1 MGGATLPTVTVS
13 EAQGE
18 VCIANISPR
27 ERRRR
32 LVSGIVPLVIAL
44 VVLAVLMAFGVSRWW
59 RLLLLPLFW
68 VGATG
73 FFQWRDKT

>member
-1 MGGATLPTVTVS
+1 VTFS
-13 EAQGE
+13 GAQGE

-32 LVSGIVPLVIAL
+32 LASGIIPLAITP
-44 VVLAVLMAFGVSRWW
+44 VVLGMLMRFGVNRWW
-59 RLLLLPLFW
+59 RLVLLPLFW
-68 VGATG
+68 VAGSG